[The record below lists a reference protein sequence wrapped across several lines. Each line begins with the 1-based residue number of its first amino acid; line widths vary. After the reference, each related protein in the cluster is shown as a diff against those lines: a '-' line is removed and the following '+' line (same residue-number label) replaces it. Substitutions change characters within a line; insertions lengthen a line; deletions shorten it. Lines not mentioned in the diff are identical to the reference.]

1 MSRITRIENHPLN
14 ACRTHT
20 YLRTSNFSS
29 MVHGFDRMPSIMS
42 RCIWMFS
49 NTSAVIGSSV
59 DNFLWVSLQL
69 QANKKDISIKRISGT
84 RGACYLSSYCMSY
97 FINTLLL
104 LNHFYDPFYFKG
116 RIKSTISPLN
126 LTPVFI
132 ITFYLATEHKK
143 VNQTDCHGQTIQKW
157 ACCYTSELCIG
168 LSYAGG
174 KEMKRSLNLPEK
186 GVERT
191 RA

>member
-1 MSRITRIENHPLN
+1 MHLN
-14 ACRTHT
+14 VFKHIRCNR
-20 YLRTSNFSS
+20 LFRGWFP
-29 MVHGFDRMPSIMS
+29 VSIPTATGKYQGH
-42 RCIWMFS
+42 FY
-49 NTSAVIGSSV
+49 
-59 DNFLWVSLQL
+59 Q
-69 QANKKDISIKRISGT
+69 RISGLT
-84 RGACYLSSYCMSY
+84 GGACYLSSYCMSY

-168 LSYAGG
+168 LSYVGG

-186 GVERT
+186 GVKRT